1 MIRISIS
8 NDWIKINI
16 IINYALKYSSRL

>member
-8 NDWIKINI
+8 NILNKINI
-16 IINYALKYSSRL
+16 IINCVLKYSSRL